1 MPIVRMTPHLYRFF
15 PQLENLI
22 ISVPA
27 GSIADVLGAVNK
39 IAPGFT
45 DYVLDERGALRRHV
59 NLSINDNVVLDKK
72 TLSDHVPN
80 DGTVFIFQAL
90 SGG

>member
-1 MPIVRMTPHLYRFF
+1 MPTVEMTRHLYRFF
-15 PQLENLI
+15 PVLENRTLDVAPG
-22 ISVPA
+22 SV
-27 GSIADVLGAVNK
+27 ADVLHEIND

-59 NLSINDNVVLDKK
+59 NLSVDDSIVVDRR
-72 TLSDHVPN
+72 TLSDRVP
-80 DGTVFIFQAL
+80 DGATVYIFQAL